1 MINSIGNKL
10 VLLFTASI
18 LLVVTILLSLG
29 VTYKEQGLI
38 HNELNSLMKIELDID
53 LMRSQLW
60 VFLQHQDEAAF
71 KHIYQA
77 QRNLDNSLNN
87 FIGDS
92 RYLANV
98 KQMNQSLL
106 GLLEHERQLLL
117 AQESL
122 LEAKPNVRSLSI
134 KPQTLLHSRYNMIMQ
149 NMTEEVFYIHQTL
162 LKASAKLQL
171 TNLLAT
177 AAVNLIIAIITC
189 GIAWRILK
197 RFNAGSKALKTGIEK
212 LSEGEMSYQMREDAM
227 DREFAR
233 LARFFNRMTQSLRDS
248 LVTREELEQQVK
260 IKTAQL
266 ERKKQKLQ
274 FISEHDPLT
283 GLKNRLAFE
292 KALDNAVIKANRSG
306 VKLAVLFIDLDKFK
320 EVNDNKGHDAG
331 DYVLSS
337 IASRLK
343 KSVRSSDFVGRLG
356 GDEFV
361 VCLDLLESFDAV
373 PAKIENLIASL
384 SQPIIYK
391 EQKLEVDV
399 SIGVSYF
406 PQHADNPK
414 GLINAADQAMYQAKT
429 GEGSGYRE
437 VGG

>member
-18 LLVVTILLSLG
+18 LLVVTILLSIG
-29 VTYKEQGLI
+29 VTYKEQGRI

-117 AQESL
+117 AQESS

-292 KALDNAVIKANRSG
+292 KALDNAVIKR
-306 VKLAVLFIDLDKFK
+306 
-320 EVNDNKGHDAG
+320 
-331 DYVLSS
+331 
-337 IASRLK
+337 IARACW
-343 KSVRSSDFVGRLG
+343 RY
-356 GDEFV
+356 
-361 VCLDLLESFDAV
+361 CLLTW
-373 PAKIENLIASL
+373 
-384 SQPIIYK
+384 
-391 EQKLEVDV
+391 
-399 SIGVSYF
+399 
-406 PQHADNPK
+406 
-414 GLINAADQAMYQAKT
+414 INSK
-429 GEGSGYRE
+429 R
-437 VGG
+437 